1 VKFGLRW
8 PDEGESKVAERVVA
22 ERMIRQLH
30 AARVGGDLAG
40 LCACFAEQGRFEIVG
55 ASADKP
61 IAIRANGL
69 AEFKPWLSMMVKVFR
84 LTEYSLLSLV
94 VEWPRATAHW
104 RADIY
109 SKVTGV
115 TVSTDLVDL
124 VELSEDRI
132 LSYTEFFAP
141 R

>member
-1 VKFGLRW
+1 
-8 PDEGESKVAERVVA
+8 VAERIVA
-22 ERMIRQLH
+22 QRLIQSLH
-30 AARVGGDLAG
+30 AARIGGDLAG
-40 LCACFAEQGRFEIVG
+40 MCRVLAEDGRFEILG

-61 IAIRANGL
+61 IAIRAKDL
-69 AEFKPWLSMMVKVFR
+69 AEFRPWLAMMVKVFR
-84 LTEYSLLSLV
+84 ISNYDLLSLV

-115 TVSTDLVDL
+115 TVPTELVDV
-124 VELSEDRI
+124 VELNDERI
-132 LSYTEFFAP
+132 VTYTEFFVP

>member
-1 VKFGLRW
+1 M
-8 PDEGESKVAERVVA
+8 AERIVA
-22 ERMIRQLH
+22 QRIIEKLH
-30 AARVGGDLAG
+30 AARVAGDLAG
-40 LCACFAEQGRFEIVG
+40 MCRLFADTGRFEILG

-61 IAIRANGL
+61 IAIQAVDL
-69 AEFKPWLSMMVKVFR
+69 AGFKPWLAMMVKVFKINN
-84 LTEYSLLSLV
+84 YALLSLV

-109 SKVTGV
+109 SKVTGI
-115 TVSTDLVDL
+115 TVRTELVDI
-124 VELSEDRI
+124 VEVDAERI

>member
-1 VKFGLRW
+1 
-8 PDEGESKVAERVVA
+8 VAERVVA
-22 ERMIRQLH
+22 QRIIEKLH
-30 AARVGGDLAG
+30 AARVAGDLAG
-40 LCACFAEQGRFEIVG
+40 MCRLFADTGRFEILG

-61 IAIRANGL
+61 IAIQAVNL
-69 AEFKPWLSMMVKVFR
+69 AGFKPWLAMMVKVFKIND
-84 LTEYSLLSLV
+84 YAMLSLV

-109 SKVTGV
+109 SKVTGI
-115 TVSTDLVDL
+115 TVRTELVDIL
-124 VELSEDRI
+124 EVSEERI